1 VIVDGVSEPL
11 FAAQVS
17 LRGLDA
23 DVTKQELD
31 LLKLTTCLVD
41 TDAHKFGDNAA
52 CGIMQSI
59 LAQRRGDR
67 KLNQQAK
74 GGGPRR

>member
-11 FAAQVS
+11 LAAQVS

-31 LLKLTTCLVD
+31 LLKLNTCLV
-41 TDAHKFGDNAA
+41 TQTRTSSPQIMRGNAVESRPLLEHPA
-52 CGIMQSI
+52 FTTPGS
-59 LAQRRGDR
+59 LSD
-67 KLNQQAK
+67 
-74 GGGPRR
+74 